1 MKRSQSVNRVRT
13 KISAGVIK
21 MRKNYH
27 ITKTG
32 ELKRK
37 DNTLLFIPDT
47 DDSSTHIPIKNVDA
61 IYAHEEIRFNTKMF
75 SLLDEHT
82 IELHLFNWGSRY
94 VGGYMPTKST
104 YAGETVVK
112 QVESY
117 QKNYKRT
124 NIAGSIV
131 QSSIHNMLRTIE
143 YYREDSKI
151 GVEISKLKD
160 KKTSNLSEIDDID
173 QIMGREGEARDTYY
187 SAINKIIPDIFSFKT
202 RSYNPP
208 DTSFNALISFC
219 NSLLYGTVS
228 SSIQST
234 ALNPTI
240 SFLHEPSARRHSLAL
255 DIADIFKP
263 VIVDRMI
270 LRLVN
275 RNQIDPDDFDD
286 NLMLNDEARKTVLAE
301 YEDVLEE
308 TIEHPSLERSVSYQ
322 YLIKLDVLNLKKH
335 ILTGEEYSPFK
346 RWW

>member
-1 MKRSQSVNRVRT
+1 
-13 KISAGVIK
+13 

-37 DNTLLFIPDT
+37 DNTLLFIPDG
-47 DDSSTHIPIKNVDA
+47 DDSPTHIPVKNVDA

-75 SLLDEHT
+75 RLLDEHT
-82 IELHLFNWGSRY
+82 IELHLFTWGSRY
-94 VGGYMPTKST
+94 IGGYMPTKST

-112 QVESY
+112 QVEAY
-117 QKNYKRT
+117 QNDQKRT

-131 QSSIHNMLRTIE
+131 KSSIHNMLRTVE
-143 YYREDSKI
+143 YYSKKA
-151 GVEISKLKD
+151 EIEHEVSYLKH
-160 KKTSNLSEIDDID
+160 KKASNPSGMDDID
-173 QIMGREGEARDTYY
+173 KIMGCEGDARDMYY
-187 SAINKIIPDIFSFKT
+187 SAINKIVSDKFSFDT
-202 RSYNPP
+202 RSYQPP
-208 DTSFNALISFC
+208 KTPFNALVSFC

-240 SFLHEPSARRHSLAL
+240 SFLHEPSARRHSLSL

-275 RNQIDPDDFDD
+275 RKQIKPDDFDD
-286 NLMLNDEARKTVLAE
+286 NLMLNDKARKTVLAE

-308 TIEHPSLERSVSYQ
+308 TIEHPNLERNVSYQ
-322 YLIKLDVLNLKKH
+322 YLIKLDVLDLKKH
-335 ILTGEEYSPFK
+335 ILTGEEYSPFT

>member
-1 MKRSQSVNRVRT
+1 
-13 KISAGVIK
+13 

-37 DNTLLFIPDT
+37 ENTLLFIPDT
-47 DDSSTHIPIKNVDA
+47 DDSSTHIPVKNVDA
-61 IYAHEEIRFNTKMF
+61 IYAHEELRFNTKMF
-75 SLLDEHT
+75 SLLDKHT
-82 IELHLFNWGSRY
+82 IELHLFTWGNSY
-94 VGGYMPTKST
+94 TGGYMPTKST

-112 QVESY
+112 QVKAYE
-117 QKNYKRT
+117 NNIRRT
-124 NIAGSIV
+124 NIAGSMV
-131 QSSIHNMLRTIE
+131 KSSIHNMSRTIE
-143 YYREDSKI
+143 YYSGQFEVQSE
-151 GVEISKLKD
+151 VNSLK
-160 KKTSNLSEIDDID
+160 SEKASDFPNIHDVDE
-173 QIMGREGEARDTYY
+173 IMGIEGDARDTYY
-187 SAINKIIPDIFSFKT
+187 SAINKIIPDGFSFDT

-208 DTSFNALISFC
+208 NTQFNALISFC

-240 SFLHEPSARRHSLAL
+240 SFLHEPSARRHSLSL

-263 VIVDRMI
+263 VIVDRMV

-275 RNQIDPDDFDD
+275 RKQIKPGDFDK
-286 NLMLNDEARKTVLAE
+286 NLMLDDEARKTVLAE

-308 TIEHPSLERSVSYQ
+308 TIEHPDLERSVSYQ

-335 ILTGEEYSPFK
+335 ILTREEYSPFE